1 MRSILNKLLVV
12 LVILAGWVTYD
23 NWGKITPF
31 SPTSLKNAVV
41 NSFSVATSGFK
52 KSKVYQW
59 QDDKGQVHVSNTPPD
74 NARNVKVVEYEND
87 LNVVPGHKPASE
99 DKNPEPVPGSNP
111 SNNDVPNNAQSA
123 NQNKNGNKDLVDTY
137 TSAIKDAREVQNTMN
152 KRNQNLQE
160 QLK

>member
-1 MRSILNKLLVV
+1 MRSILNKLLLV

-23 NWGKITPF
+23 NWGKISSY
-31 SPTSLKNAVV
+31 SPTSVKNAVV
-41 NSFSVATSGFK
+41 NSFSFATSGSR

-59 QDDKGQVHVSNTPPD
+59 QDDKGQVHVSNTLPD

-87 LNVVPGHKPASE
+87 LNVVPGHKPAPE
-99 DKNPEPVPGSNP
+99 DKNLNTAPGRNTTGGDTPNSTR
-111 SNNDVPNNAQSA
+111 SNNQSNTNN
-123 NQNKNGNKDLVDTY
+123 NDLVDTY
-137 TSAIKDAREVQNTMN
+137 TSAIKDAKDVQKIMN